1 MKTRFRKVQTLM
13 ALVLALAILLS
24 AVPLA
29 VAESFSAFVKSGSM
43 PVYSD
48 ASLTNQIGSLGQ
60 YTIVTVNAFSG
71 NVAQIQAYGNTG
83 YARVSDMEAVQA
95 VSVRAELAYDTKVY
109 AMPGDFAG
117 VTALGKGT
125 QVDVLAIQDKWAL
138 CKADNGIIG
147 FVMLSTLKPVDAQP
161 EATKTPQVY
170 VETFTAEVSASSV
183 TVYQQASESSGVMGT
198 LSKGTQIKV
207 TAYTTEWAQLEIAGM
222 TGYARISGLT
232 RELSTK
238 EEESASSQNS
248 IPGTVVTASCAVY
261 QKNSTSS
268 TRLGI
273 LPKGTQVNVL
283 AIQGGWALI
292 ELYGNYG
299 FCQVSNLVP
308 TASLTT
314 PEPTATLSTE
324 DAEEA
329 TVTADAMKI
338 YQSASTSSTQIG
350 LLAKGIKVYV
360 LAVQGDWA
368 YITLSGNYGYCQVKD
383 LSIGGAQPT
392 PTPSTPE
399 NSIPGTVVTASCA
412 VYQKNSTSSTRLG
425 ILPKGTQVNVLAI
438 QGGWALIELY
448 GNYGFCQV
456 SNLVPTA
463 SLTTPEP
470 TATPSTEGAEEATVT
485 ADAMK
490 IYQSASTSST
500 QVGLLAKGIKVYVLA
515 VQGDWAYI
523 TLSGNYGYCQVK
535 DLSIGSAEPTV
546 TPSTPENSI
555 PGTVVTASCAVYQ
568 KNSTSSKRLGVLP
581 KGTQVNVLA
590 IQGGWALIELYG
602 NYGFCQVSNLVPTA
616 SLTTPEPTATPSTED
631 AEEATVTAD
640 AMKIYQSA
648 STSSTQVGLLVK
660 GIKVYVLAVQG
671 DWAYITLSGNYG
683 YCQVKDLSI
692 GSAEPTVTPAPTA
705 PENSI
710 PGTVVAASL
719 VVYQKNSTSSSK
731 LGTLPRG
738 MQVNVVAVQ
747 GGWALIELNGAY
759 GFCLV
764 SGLVPTASLTTPEPT
779 ATPSTEDAIP
789 AVVVTDTVK
798 IYQSPSTSSTQVGQL
813 SKGIQVNVLAVQG
826 DWALIE
832 LSGNYGYCLV
842 SSLMPVSAIP
852 TPTNDPMGDFVQ
864 EVFSATVITS
874 GAKFYAS
881 ASTGSASVDIPLGTD
896 VTVGAYN
903 AQWAYVDVA
912 GQKGFILISA
922 LSRAVYDT
930 LSNGSS
936 GSAVTN
942 LESALLTLGYM
953 DSNPSSTYSSY
964 TEAAV
969 KLFQSACGMSAT
981 GRADAATQRV
991 LFSGNAPACS
1001 LLSGTYSK
1009 GSTGSNV
1016 SRIQMRLFAL
1026 GYLSKTSSVDGD
1038 FGNNT
1043 YNAVKLFQTGNGL
1056 SVTGTADSATLRKMY
1071 SIGAVHLPDGV
1082 NPGDV
1087 GIIVDPQ
1094 PGDQQNNSTTISS
1107 TLASKTSSYSPS
1119 MSNAEKL
1126 EYVIY
1131 VGQNQLGKP
1140 YVYGAT
1146 GTSSYDCSGFTVYC
1160 FRQIGVQLQRTAMNQ
1175 GYDDDYTKISSISSL
1190 KRGDLVFFNTVSDN
1204 DKCDHT
1210 GIYLGAGYFIHAS
1223 SGQRKV
1229 VVSTLASG
1237 YYNGV
1242 FSWGRRVLN

>member
-109 AMPGDFAG
+109 AMPDDFAG

-268 TRLGI
+268 
-273 LPKGTQVNVL
+273 
-283 AIQGGWALI
+283 
-292 ELYGNYG
+292 
-299 FCQVSNLVP
+299 
-308 TASLTT
+308 
-314 PEPTATLSTE
+314 
-324 DAEEA
+324 
-329 TVTADAMKI
+329 
-338 YQSASTSSTQIG
+338 
-350 LLAKGIKVYV
+350 
-360 LAVQGDWA
+360 
-368 YITLSGNYGYCQVKD
+368 
-383 LSIGGAQPT
+383 
-392 PTPSTPE
+392 
-399 NSIPGTVVTASCA
+399 
-412 VYQKNSTSSTRLG
+412 
-425 ILPKGTQVNVLAI
+425 
-438 QGGWALIELY
+438 
-448 GNYGFCQV
+448 
-456 SNLVPTA
+456 
-463 SLTTPEP
+463 
-470 TATPSTEGAEEATVT
+470 
-485 ADAMK
+485 
-490 IYQSASTSST
+490 
-500 QVGLLAKGIKVYVLA
+500 
-515 VQGDWAYI
+515 
-523 TLSGNYGYCQVK
+523 
-535 DLSIGSAEPTV
+535 
-546 TPSTPENSI
+546 
-555 PGTVVTASCAVYQ
+555 
-568 KNSTSSKRLGVLP
+568 KRLGVLP

-616 SLTTPEPTATPSTED
+616 SLTTPSTED

-648 STSSTQVGLLVK
+648 STSSTQVGLLAK

-813 SKGIQVNVLAVQG
+813 SKGIQVNVLAGQG

-991 LFSGNAPACS
+991 LFSGNAPVCS

-1071 SIGAVHLPDGV
+1071 SVGAVHLPDGV

>member
-83 YARVSDMEAVQA
+83 YARVSDMEAVEAAA
-95 VSVRAELAYDTKVY
+95 VKAVVSTSTKVY
-109 AMPGDFAG
+109 QQPSTSSLSGS
-117 VTALGKGT
+117 LPKGM
-125 QVDVLAIQDKWAL
+125 QVNVLAIQGSWAL
-138 CKADNGIIG
+138 IENNGVAG
-147 FVMLSTLKPVDAQP
+147 YTYVNCLTPVGAQPETTQP

-198 LSKGTQIKV
+198 LSKGTQVKV

-232 RELSTK
+232 RELSATEAPK
-238 EEESASSQNS
+238 EEES
-248 IPGTVVTASCAVY
+248 
-261 QKNSTSS
+261 
-268 TRLGI
+268 
-273 LPKGTQVNVL
+273 
-283 AIQGGWALI
+283 
-292 ELYGNYG
+292 
-299 FCQVSNLVP
+299 
-308 TASLTT
+308 
-314 PEPTATLSTE
+314 
-324 DAEEA
+324 
-329 TVTADAMKI
+329 
-338 YQSASTSSTQIG
+338 
-350 LLAKGIKVYV
+350 
-360 LAVQGDWA
+360 
-368 YITLSGNYGYCQVKD
+368 
-383 LSIGGAQPT
+383 
-392 PTPSTPE
+392 TPSTQ

-470 TATPSTEGAEEATVT
+470 TATPSTEDAEEATVT

-535 DLSIGSAEPTV
+535 DLSIGGAQPTP

-648 STSSTQVGLLVK
+648 STSSTQVGLLAK

-912 GQKGFILISA
+912 GKKGFILISA

-1071 SIGAVHLPDGV
+1071 SVGAVHLPDGV